1 MADIDK
7 GLYAAPV
14 GVEEMAESE
23 EAIEIEIEDPEKVT
37 IGIGE
42 SEIVIDPDA
51 MEDEEFSKNLGE
63 DLDEQYMAQL
73 SSDLLED
80 FTNDLNSR
88 KDWLET
94 YVDGLELLGLKI
106 EERTE
111 PWEGAC
117 AVYHPLLSEALVKF
131 QAETMMETFPA
142 AGPVKTS
149 IIGKETDECIEA
161 SARVQENMNY
171 QLMDKMPEYRPEHER
186 MLWGLGL
193 AGNAFK
199 KVYYDP
205 ALERQ
210 VSIFVPAEDM
220 VVPYGASNLET
231 AERVTHVMRK
241 TKQELHYLQEMGFY
255 RDTELGEPS
264 YDLDEVEKKIAEQMG
279 FDATN
284 DDRYKIL
291 EMNVNLDLEGYEDKD
306 GSRKTGIALPY
317 IVTIDKGTSEI
328 LAIRRNWNQDDSMK
342 KRREH
347 FVHYGYIP
355 GFGFYCFGLI
365 HLIGGFSKS
374 GTMLLRQLVDAG
386 TLSNLPGGFK
396 ARGLRIKGD
405 DTPIG
410 PAEWR
415 DVDAPSGT
423 IRDNLMPLPYKEPS
437 QVLAALMDKIIDEGR
452 RFATAADMKVSDM
465 SSNSP
470 VGSTLAILERT
481 LKVMSAVNARIYYAM
496 KKEFGLLKTLIR
508 DYTDPNYQ
516 YDPATGTPG
525 AKQEDYDKVNL
536 IPVADPNAA
545 TMAQKVVQ
553 YQAVM
558 QMAQQNPA
566 IYDLPELNRQMLDV
580 LGVKNAEKLIP
591 NEDDVKQ
598 LDPVSENMNI
608 LNGKPVKAF
617 IDQDHKAHIEVHMAF
632 ANDPKIRQLVG
643 QSTKA
648 PLIQAAMEAHIAE
661 HVAFQYRLEIEEKLG
676 VPLPPPDEVLP
687 SDIEND
693 IARVSAPAAEKLLQA
708 NQVEANSIWEMIIQ
722 RDLGFKAAV
731 PPKYDILAKDRSGK
745 PFVASPVN
753 PFLRAINFISP
764 VTIGYTEGD
773 PVKEALFE
781 IGYNIP
787 QEISYFEGEPLT
799 SLEKSELQRYM
810 ATDTQFRNALE
821 QIVSN
826 PQWQA
831 QVKAYKDAGILN
843 RDNYKVNATPFYQQ
857 IREQFISVKA
867 RAMSQ
872 MLAENEKL
880 RSRVEL
886 RRARLAQTSTG
897 YYNKINE

>member
-14 GVEEMAESE
+14 GIEEAAVEE
-23 EAIEIEIEDPEKVT
+23 EAIEIEIEDPEQVT
-37 IGIGE
+37 IGIGDA
-42 SEIVIDPDA
+42 EIVIDPDR
-51 MEDEEFSKNLGE
+51 MDDDEFNKNLAE
-63 DLDEQYMAQL
+63 ELDKSYMAEL
-73 SSDLLED
+73 SSELLED

-106 EERTE
+106 EERSE

-161 SARVQENMNY
+161 AQRVQENMNY
-171 QLMDKMPEYRPEHER
+171 QLMDCMPEYRPEHER

-205 ALERQ
+205 ALDRQ

-231 AERVTHVMRK
+231 AERITHVMRK
-241 TKQELHYLQEMGFY
+241 TKQELHYLQEVGFY
-255 RDTELGEPS
+255 RDAELGEPS

-306 GSRKTGIALPY
+306 GNRKTGIALPY
-317 IVTIDKGTSEI
+317 IVTIDKGTQEI
-328 LAIRRNWNQDDSMK
+328 LSIRRNWTQDDSMK

-415 DVDAPSGT
+415 DVDSPAGT
-423 IRDNLMPLPYKEPS
+423 LRDNLMPLPYKEPS
-437 QVLAALMDKIIDEGR
+437 QVLAQLMDKIIEEGR
-452 RFATAADMKVSDM
+452 RFAAAADMKVSDM

-481 LKVMSAVNARIYYAM
+481 LKVMSAVNARIYYSM
-496 KKEFGLLKTLIR
+496 KKEFFLLKNLIR
-508 DYTDPNYQ
+508 DYTDPNYV
-516 YDPATGTPG
+516 YDPASGTPG
-525 AKQEDYDKVNL
+525 AKQADYDKVAL

-558 QMAQQNPA
+558 QMAQQNPD
-566 IYDLPELNRQMLDV
+566 IYDLPELNRQMLDI
-580 LGVKNAEKLIP
+580 LGVKNANKLIP
-591 NEDDVKQ
+591 DVDDVKQ

-608 LNGKPVKAF
+608 INGKPVKAF
-617 IDQDHKAHIEVHMAF
+617 LDQDHEAHIAVHMAF
-632 ANDPKIRQLVG
+632 AEDPKIRQLVG
-643 QSTKA
+643 QSQKA
-648 PLIQAAMEAHIAE
+648 GMIQAAMESHIAE
-661 HVAFQYRLEIEEKLG
+661 HIAFQYRKEIEKQLG
-676 VPLPPPDEVLP
+676 VPLPPVDEPLP
-687 SDIEND
+687 PSVENE
-693 IARVSAPAAEKLLQA
+693 IAQLSSAASEKVLQA
-708 NQVEANSIWEMIIQ
+708 NKAEAAQEEAQKQAEDPIVQMQKAELEIKQEEAKVKAQKVMADIELDKAKLELDKQKATVDVQ
-722 RDLGFKAAV
+722 RDVMLEQARLTSQETIAGAQIGAKAEMEQKQINTKEVLEGAKLGAA
-731 PPKYDILAKDRSGK
+731 
-745 PFVASPVN
+745 
-753 PFLRAINFISP
+753 AINKQKDINLREKESKLRNETQAH
-764 VTIGYTEGD
+764 VQKLKDKTQ
-773 PVKEALFE
+773 VKETKLKDE
-781 IGYNIP
+781 
-787 QEISYFEGEPLT
+787 
-799 SLEKSELQRYM
+799 
-810 ATDTQFRNALE
+810 TQ
-821 QIVSN
+821 
-826 PQWQA
+826 
-831 QVKAYKDAGILN
+831 LN
-843 RDNYKVNATPFYQQ
+843 RK
-857 IREQFISVKA
+857 E
-867 RAMSQ
+867 
-872 MLAENEKL
+872 
-880 RSRVEL
+880 
-886 RRARLAQTSTG
+886 
-897 YYNKINE
+897 

>member
-1 MADIDK
+1 MADVDK

-14 GVEEMAESE
+14 GIDEAAIEEQ
-23 EAIEIEIEDPEKVT
+23 AIEIEIEDPESIT
-37 IGIGE
+37 IGIGDT
-42 SEIVIDPDA
+42 EIIIDPDA
-51 MEDEEFSKNLGE
+51 MPDEEFNANLAE
-63 DLDEQYMAQL
+63 ELSDKYMAEL

-80 FTNDLNSR
+80 FGNDVNSR

-106 EERTE
+106 EERSE

-149 IIGKETDECIEA
+149 IIGKETPECIEA
-161 SARVQENMNY
+161 AQRVQENMNF
-171 QLMDKMPEYRPEHER
+171 QLMDEMPEYRPEHER

-205 ALERQ
+205 TLERQ

-241 TKQELHYLQEMGFY
+241 TEQEIHNLQHIGFY
-255 RDTELGEPS
+255 RDIELGEPD

-291 EMNVNLDLEGYEDKD
+291 EMNVNLDLEGYEDEDKD
-306 GSRKTGIALPY
+306 GKTGIALPY
-317 IVTIDKGTSEI
+317 IVTIDKGTQEI
-328 LAIRRNWNQDDSMK
+328 LSIRRNWKQDDSLQ

-423 IRDNLMPLPYKEPS
+423 LRDNLMPLPYKEPS
-437 QVLAALMDKIIDEGR
+437 QVLAGLMDKIIEEGR
-452 RFATAADMKVSDM
+452 RFASAADMKVSDM
-465 SSNSP
+465 SANSP

-481 LKVMSAVNARIYYAM
+481 LKVMSAVNARIYYSM
-496 KKEFGLLKTLIR
+496 KKEFKLLKTLIR
-508 DYTDPNYQ
+508 DYTDPDYK
-516 YDPATGTPG
+516 YDPSTGTPG
-525 AKQEDYDKVNL
+525 AKQEDYDKVQL

-558 QMAQQNPA
+558 QMAQQNPQ
-566 IYDLPELNRQMLDV
+566 IYDLPELNRQMLEV
-580 LGVKNAEKLIP
+580 LGVKNADKLIP
-591 NEDDVKQ
+591 TSEDEKPE
-598 LDPVSENMNI
+598 DPVSENMDIIN
-608 LNGKPVKAF
+608 NKPVKAF
-617 IDQDHKAHIEVHMAF
+617 IYQDHEAHLIVHMSF
-632 ANDPKIRQLVG
+632 RDDPKMKQVMGQNPKAQLM
-643 QSTKA
+643 
-648 PLIQAAMEAHIAE
+648 LAAMEAHIAE
-661 HVAFQYRLEIEEKLG
+661 HVAFEYRRQIEEQIG
-676 VPLPPPDEVLP
+676 ATLPPPNTEMDET
-687 SDIEND
+687 SEMG
-693 IARVSAPAAEKLLQA
+693 IARLSAKAAKKLLQ
-708 NQVEANSIWEMIIQ
+708 
-722 RDLGFKAAV
+722 
-731 PPKYDILAKDRSGK
+731 KD
-745 PFVASPVN
+745 
-753 PFLRAINFISP
+753 
-764 VTIGYTEGD
+764 
-773 PVKEALFE
+773 VKEAQMEQNQAAQKDPILQMQQQELKIKQQEAQVSAQKTMADIE
-781 IGYNIP
+781 IDRAKIAVDKLKIETDERIAGAKIGANASLDNRKINAKELMDGTKMGMQAVQ
-787 QEISYFEGEPLT
+787 QEQDFALRSQE
-799 SLEKSELQRYM
+799 SQS
-810 ATDTQFRNALE
+810 RNAAKVEETKL
-821 QIVSN
+821 
-826 PQWQA
+826 
-831 QVKAYKDAGILN
+831 KDETQLN
-843 RDNYKVNATPFYQQ
+843 IK
-857 IREQFISVKA
+857 E
-867 RAMSQ
+867 
-872 MLAENEKL
+872 
-880 RSRVEL
+880 
-886 RRARLAQTSTG
+886 
-897 YYNKINE
+897 

>member
-1 MADIDK
+1 MADVDK
-7 GLYAAPV
+7 GLYEAPV
-14 GVEEMAESE
+14 GIDEAAIKEQ
-23 EAIEIEIEDPEKVT
+23 AIEIEIEDPEKIT
-37 IGIGE
+37 IGIGGE
-42 SEIVIDPDA
+42 EIIIDPDA
-51 MEDEEFSKNLGE
+51 MPDDEFNSNLAE
-63 DLDEQYMAQL
+63 ELSDKYMAEL

-80 FTNDLNSR
+80 FSNDVNSR

-106 EERTE
+106 EERSE

-161 SARVQENMNY
+161 AQRVQENMNY

-210 VSIFVPAEDM
+210 VSVFVPAEDM

-241 TKQELHYLQEMGFY
+241 TEQELHTLQHLGFY
-255 RDTELGEPS
+255 RDIELGEPS

-291 EMNVNLDLEGYEDKD
+291 EMNVNLDLEGYEDEDKD
-306 GSRKTGIALPY
+306 GKTGIALPY
-317 IVTIDKGTSEI
+317 IVTIDKGTQAI
-328 LAIRRNWNQDDSMK
+328 LSIRRNWKQEDSQQ

-423 IRDNLMPLPYKEPS
+423 LRDNLMPLPYKEPS
-437 QVLAALMDKIIDEGR
+437 QVLAGLMDKIIEEGR
-452 RFATAADMKVSDM
+452 RFASASDMKVSDM
-465 SSNSP
+465 SANSP

-481 LKVMSAVNARIYYAM
+481 FKVMSAVNARIYYSM
-496 KKEFGLLKTLIR
+496 KKEFLLLKNIIA

-516 YDPATGTPG
+516 YDPSTGTPG
-525 AKQEDYDKVNL
+525 AKQEDYDKVQL

-558 QMAQQNPA
+558 QMAQQNPD
-566 IYDLPELNRQMLDV
+566 IYDLKELNKQMLEV
-580 LGVKNAEKLIP
+580 LGVKNIGKLIP
-591 NEDDVKQ
+591 TDDDAKP
-598 LDPVSENMNI
+598 LDPVSENMNMV
-608 LNGKPVKAF
+608 NGTPVKAF
-617 IDQDHKAHIEVHMAF
+617 LFQDHKAHIEVHRTF
-632 ANDPKIRQLVG
+632 RDDPLVREMIG
-643 QSTKA
+643 QNPKA
-648 PLIQAAMEAHIAE
+648 PQMQAAMEAHLAE
-661 HVAFQYRLEIEEKLG
+661 HLAFEYRKQIEIQLG
-676 VPLPPPDEVLP
+676 VPLPEENEALP
-687 SDIEND
+687 EN
-693 IARVSAPAAEKLLQA
+693 IQNQVARLSADAAQKLLQQ
-708 NQVEANSIWEMIIQ
+708 NQADASQKQAQQMQQDPLIQMQQQELQIKQQESQAKTQKMQADTQLDAARLDLEREKLSTNVQ
-722 RDLGFKAAV
+722 RDLTLEQARINSNEQIAGAQLGAKAVTDDKQIKAKELLEGAKMGV
-731 PPKYDILAKDRSGK
+731 DVVQKNKDIA
-745 PFVASPVN
+745 
-753 PFLRAINFISP
+753 LRAKESQLRNA
-764 VTIGYTEGD
+764 TK
-773 PVKEALFE
+773 VKETKLKDE
-781 IGYNIP
+781 TQLNIK
-787 QEISYFEGEPLT
+787 E
-799 SLEKSELQRYM
+799 
-810 ATDTQFRNALE
+810 
-821 QIVSN
+821 
-826 PQWQA
+826 
-831 QVKAYKDAGILN
+831 
-843 RDNYKVNATPFYQQ
+843 
-857 IREQFISVKA
+857 
-867 RAMSQ
+867 
-872 MLAENEKL
+872 
-880 RSRVEL
+880 
-886 RRARLAQTSTG
+886 
-897 YYNKINE
+897 

>member
-1 MADIDK
+1 MADVDK
-7 GLYAAPV
+7 GLYAAPM
-14 GVEEMAESE
+14 GVEEVAESE

-37 IGIGE
+37 IGIGDT
-42 SEIVIDPDA
+42 EIVIDPDA
-51 MEDEEFSKNLGE
+51 MEDDEFNANLAEE
-63 DLDEQYMAQL
+63 LDEQYLAEL

-80 FTNDLNSR
+80 FSNDINSR

-149 IIGKETDECIEA
+149 IIGKETPECMEA
-161 SARVQENMNY
+161 AARVQENMNY

-231 AERVTHVMRK
+231 AERITHVMRK
-241 TKQELHYLQEMGFY
+241 TKQEIHTLQEIGFY
-255 RDTELGEPS
+255 KDVDLGEAN

-306 GSRKTGIALPY
+306 GKRKTGIALPY
-317 IVTIDKGTSEI
+317 VVTIDKGTSEI
-328 LAIRRNWNQDDSMK
+328 LAIRRNWNQDDGVK

-452 RFATAADMKVSDM
+452 RFASAADMKVSDM
-465 SSNSP
+465 SANSP

-481 LKVMSAVNARIYYAM
+481 LKVMSAVNARIYYSM
-496 KKEFGLLKTLIR
+496 KKEFGLLKNIIA
-508 DYTDPNYQ
+508 DYTDPDYQ
-516 YDPATGTPG
+516 YDPSTGTPG
-525 AKQEDYDKVNL
+525 AKQSDYEKVNL

-558 QMAQQNPA
+558 QMAQQNPD
-566 IYDLPELNRQMLDV
+566 IYDLPELNKQMLDV

-591 NEDDVKQ
+591 NKDDIKQ
-598 LDPVSENMNI
+598 LGPVTENMNI
-608 LNGKPVKAF
+608 INGKPVKAF
-617 IDQDHKAHIEVHMAF
+617 LDQDHEAHIVVHMAF
-632 ANDPKIRQLVG
+632 TDDPLIRKLVG

-648 PLIQAAMEAHIAE
+648 GMIQAAMEAHIAE
-661 HVAFQYRLEIEEKLG
+661 HIAFQYRLEIENKLG
-676 VPLPPPDEVLP
+676 VPLPPIDEPLP
-687 SDIEND
+687 IDIENEVARLTAEAAPKVLGDSSLKASEEERQQQAQDPVLQMQQAELQIKQEEAKTKAQKVMADIQLD
-693 IARVSAPAAEKLLQA
+693 IAKLELDKQKA
-708 NQVEANSIWEMIIQ
+708 TVEVQ
-722 RDLGFKAAV
+722 
-731 PPKYDILAKDRSGK
+731 KD
-745 PFVASPVN
+745 V
-753 PFLRAINFISP
+753 
-764 VTIGYTEGD
+764 
-773 PVKEALFE
+773 
-781 IGYNIP
+781 
-787 QEISYFEGEPLT
+787 
-799 SLEKSELQRYM
+799 M
-810 ATDTQFRNALE
+810 
-821 QIVSN
+821 
-826 PQWQA
+826 
-831 QVKAYKDAGILN
+831 
-843 RDNYKVNATPFYQQ
+843 
-857 IREQFISVKA
+857 
-867 RAMSQ
+867 
-872 MLAENEKL
+872 
-880 RSRVEL
+880 
-886 RRARLAQTSTG
+886 LAQTKIKSTESIAG
-897 YYNKINE
+897 AKIGAEAEMQQKDITTKEVLEGAKLGAQAINKEKDIALRSEESRLRNETIAHTQKLRDKTKIDVTKDEDNTN

>member
-1 MADIDK
+1 MADVDK
-7 GLYAAPV
+7 GLYAAPK
-14 GVEEMAESE
+14 GIEQLAEEEQE
-23 EAIEIEIEDPEKVT
+23 IEIEIVDPEEVT
-37 IGIGE
+37 IKTGDM
-42 SEIVIDPDA
+42 EITIDPDA
-51 MEDEEFSKNLGE
+51 MEEDEFSQNLAE
-63 DLDEQYMAQL
+63 ELSDKYMEELA
-73 SSDLLED
+73 SDLLED
-80 FTNDLNSR
+80 FSNDVNSR

-106 EERTE
+106 EQRSE

-149 IIGKETDECIEA
+149 IIGKETPECIEA
-161 SARVQENMNY
+161 AQRVQENMNY
-171 QLMDKMPEYRPEHER
+171 QLMDMMPEYRPEHER

-210 VSIFVPAEDM
+210 VSLFVPAEDM

-231 AERVTHVMRK
+231 APRITHVMRK
-241 TKQELHYLQEMGFY
+241 TEQEIHNLQQMGFY
-255 RDTELGEPS
+255 RDVELGEPS

-291 EMNVNLDLEGYEDKD
+291 EMNVDLDLEGYEDEDD
-306 GSRKTGIALPY
+306 GEQTGIARPY

-328 LAIRRNWNQDDSMK
+328 LSIRRNWNQVDKLK

-347 FVHYGYIP
+347 FVHYGYVP

-365 HLIGGFSKS
+365 HLIGGFAKS

-410 PAEWR
+410 PGEWR

-437 QVLAALMDKIIDEGR
+437 QVLALLMDKIIEEGR
-452 RFATAADMKVSDM
+452 RFASAADMKVSDM
-465 SSNSP
+465 SANSP

-481 LKVMSAVNARIYYAM
+481 LKVMSAVNARIYYSM
-496 KKEFGLLKTLIR
+496 KKEFGLLKNIIR
-508 DYTDPNYQ
+508 DYTDPNYR

-525 AKQEDYDKVNL
+525 AKQDDYNKVNL

-558 QMAQQNPA
+558 QMAQQNPD
-566 IYDLPELNRQMLDV
+566 IYDLPELNRQMLEV
-580 LGVKNAEKLIP
+580 LGVKNINKLIP
-591 NEDDVKQ
+591 NKEDVKQ
-598 LDPVSENMNI
+598 VDPVSENMNI
-608 LNGKPVKAF
+608 INGKPVKAF
-617 IDQDHKAHIEVHMAF
+617 LDQDHEAHMVVHLAF

-643 QSTKA
+643 QSQKA
-648 PLIQAAMEAHIAE
+648 GMIQSAMEAHVAE
-661 HVAFQYRLEIEEKLG
+661 HIAFQYRIEIEKQLG
-676 VPLPPPDEVLP
+676 VPLPPSDEALP
-687 SDIEND
+687 VDVENEV
-693 IARVSAPAAEKLLQA
+693 ARLTAPAAEKLLQSNTA
-708 NQVEANSIWEMIIQ
+708 EAQQEKAQQQAQDPILQMQKAELQIKQEEAKVKAQKTMADIELDKAKLKFEIDKATVSAQKDVMLEQARMETQKEIAGAQIGAKAEMEQKQINTKEVLEGAK
-722 RDLGFKAAV
+722 LGAAAV
-731 PPKYDILAKDRSGK
+731 NKQKDI
-745 PFVASPVN
+745 N
-753 PFLRAINFISP
+753 LREKESQLRN
-764 VTIGYTEGD
+764 TTK
-773 PVKEALFE
+773 VKETKLKDD
-781 IGYNIP
+781 NI
-787 QEISYFEGEPLT
+787 
-799 SLEKSELQRYM
+799 
-810 ATDTQFRNALE
+810 N
-821 QIVSN
+821 
-826 PQWQA
+826 
-831 QVKAYKDAGILN
+831 
-843 RDNYKVNATPFYQQ
+843 
-857 IREQFISVKA
+857 
-867 RAMSQ
+867 
-872 MLAENEKL
+872 
-880 RSRVEL
+880 
-886 RRARLAQTSTG
+886 
-897 YYNKINE
+897 

>member
-1 MADIDK
+1 MADVDK

-14 GVEEMAESE
+14 GVEELAESE

-37 IGIGE
+37 IGIGDTE
-42 SEIVIDPDA
+42 LVIDPDR
-51 MEDEEFSKNLGE
+51 MDDEKFSENLAE
-63 DLDEQYMAQL
+63 ELDEQYLGELA
-73 SSDLLED
+73 SDLLED
-80 FTNDLNSR
+80 FSNDVNSR

-149 IIGKETDECIEA
+149 IIGKETPECVEA
-161 SARVQENMNY
+161 SQRVQENMNY

-210 VSIFVPAEDM
+210 VSLFVPAEDM

-231 AERVTHVMRK
+231 AERITHVMRK
-241 TKQELHYLQEMGFY
+241 TKQEVHNLQEMGFY
-255 RDTELGEPS
+255 KDVELGEAN

-291 EMNVNLDLEGYEDKD
+291 EMNVNLDLQGYEDKD
-306 GSRKTGIALPY
+306 GNRKTGIALPY
-317 IVTIDKGTSEI
+317 IVTIDKGTSEV

-465 SSNSP
+465 SANSP

-508 DYTDPNYQ
+508 DYTDPEYV
-516 YDPATGTPG
+516 YDPSTGTPG
-525 AKQEDYDKVNL
+525 AKQADYDKVNL

-558 QMAQQNPA
+558 QMAQQNPT
-566 IYDLPELNRQMLDV
+566 IYDLPELNKQMLEV
-580 LGVKNAEKLIP
+580 LGVKNINKLIP
-591 NEDDVKQ
+591 DEDDVKQ
-598 LDPVSENMNI
+598 IDPVSENMNI
-608 LNGKPVKAF
+608 LNSKPVKAF
-617 IDQDHKAHIEVHMAF
+617 LDQDHEAHIEVHMAF

-643 QSTKA
+643 QSTKG
-648 PLIQAAMEAHIAE
+648 PLIQSAMEAHIAE
-661 HVAFQYRLEIEEKLG
+661 HVAFQYRIEIEKQLG
-676 VPLPPPDEVLP
+676 VPLPPVDDPLP
-687 SDIEND
+687 VDVEND
-693 IARVSAPAAEKLLQA
+693 IARLTAGAAEKLLQQNSA
-708 NQVEANSIWEMIIQ
+708 EVQQKQAQQQQQDPIVQMQQQELAIKQQEAQAKAQKMAADVELE
-722 RDLGFKAAV
+722 KAKLELDKMKIDSQERIAGAKIGSEV
-731 PPKYDILAKDRSGK
+731 SQQQAERNAKDLMEGTK
-745 PFVASPVN
+745 MGMQAVQQKQDFA
-753 PFLRAINFISP
+753 LRAKESRMRDETAAHEQKLKDKTEID
-764 VTIGYTEGD
+764 VT
-773 PVKEALFE
+773 
-781 IGYNIP
+781 
-787 QEISYFEGEPLT
+787 
-799 SLEKSELQRYM
+799 
-810 ATDTQFRNALE
+810 
-821 QIVSN
+821 
-826 PQWQA
+826 
-831 QVKAYKDAGILN
+831 KDE
-843 RDNYKVNATPFYQQ
+843 DNTN
-857 IREQFISVKA
+857 
-867 RAMSQ
+867 
-872 MLAENEKL
+872 
-880 RSRVEL
+880 
-886 RRARLAQTSTG
+886 
-897 YYNKINE
+897 